1 MEKKFEFV
9 GHTADIAVKVYGA
22 TKEELFS
29 HAAEALGELL
39 VENAVGRPAT
49 RIMSFEAETDED
61 LLVDFLNELI
71 SLFFTFSF
79 LGRKYSFLFRD
90 HRLEAV
96 VEGIDIDPAG
106 TIMNREVKAATYH
119 DLLIRESNEG
129 FAVMIVF
136 DV

>member
-1 MEKKFEFV
+1 MDKKFEFI

-29 HAAEALGELL
+29 NAAEALGKLL
-39 VENAVGRPAT
+39 VEKAVGRTAT
-49 RIMSFEAETDED
+49 RIMRFEGETDED
-61 LLVDFLNELI
+61 LLVDFLNELV

-79 LGRKYSFLFRD
+79 LGRKYSFLFKD
-90 HRLEAV
+90 HCLEAEV
-96 VEGIDIDPAG
+96 KGIDTDPAG

-119 DLLIRESNEG
+119 DLLIRKSKEG
-129 FAVMIVF
+129 FTTTIVF